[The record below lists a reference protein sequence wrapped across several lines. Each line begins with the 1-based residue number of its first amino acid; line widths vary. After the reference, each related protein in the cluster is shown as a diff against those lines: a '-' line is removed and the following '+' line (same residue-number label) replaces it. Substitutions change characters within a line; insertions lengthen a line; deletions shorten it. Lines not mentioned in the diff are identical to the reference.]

1 MTQMVTR
8 CPKCATAFRI
18 TSTQLESAK
27 GAVRCGSCLHIF
39 KAQDFLVKSAAPETT
54 TQGTPQPAAVIA
66 EKTEA
71 AKIDALTPEASKPEV
86 KPTLAATPIAEQPEA
101 TGTEAIKIEATKIEV
116 TKTEATK
123 VEVTAPIAVQA
134 SPQSIAKAPDT
145 NSKPATPAVSE
156 SEPATFTP
164 VINKASALEDE
175 DEDVLISDDMDKVD
189 DRGSA
194 YEFDGFVDLDL
205 QPKQTVSLFEREIR
219 YDELKDDKDKEEAD
233 ESWAEDLLD
242 DDEET
247 LHQLK
252 KAPPPLAPAMERD
265 LDISTDSTNEAARGS
280 ESGYSGP
287 IFSLVSESATD
298 IKEEPKA
305 EHDGKAEHNDE
316 EDHDGFSEAFLS
328 ATRAPETT
336 ATTTASS
343 EFAAALFETQPDEN
357 EQAEKA
363 TSKRPVKSSKI
374 RAFDTS
380 RAALLMNIMP
390 APVEFTARRM
400 RRWYQQK
407 LWSTLVV
414 IMSLLLLFQVA
425 YFKFDYFSRVEPFR
439 TTYLFTCPLLG
450 CKVPPMVDI
459 LAIETT
465 NLIVRNHPKIADALL
480 VDAILINKA
489 PFEQPFPDLIL
500 SFSKIDETPVASRRF
515 TPKDYLGGELAG
527 MKYIPERQPVHISL
541 EIADPGSEAV
551 NYTLATH

>member
-39 KAQDFLVKSAAPETT
+39 KAQDFLVKSAATEAT
-54 TQGTPQPAAVIA
+54 TQVTTQPAAVIA
-66 EKTEA
+66 EKAEA
-71 AKIDALTPEASKPEV
+71 AKTETPIPEV
-86 KPTLAATPIAEQPEA
+86 KPTLAATPIAETTA
-101 TGTEAIKIEATKIEV
+101 TEAIKIEATK
-116 TKTEATK
+116 
-123 VEVTAPIAVQA
+123 VEISTPIAVQV
-134 SPQSIAKAPDT
+134 SPQSIAKTPDAHAKPAIPAAPD
-145 NSKPATPAVSE
+145 

-164 VINKASALEDE
+164 VINKATALEDE

-219 YDELKDDKDKEEAD
+219 YDEPKDDDDKEEAD

-252 KAPPPLAPAMERD
+252 KAPPPLAPAAESD
-265 LDISTDSTNEAARGS
+265 TAASADAANETARTS

-298 IKEEPKA
+298 AKEESKT
-305 EHDGKAEHNDE
+305 EHDGK

-343 EFAAALFETQPDEN
+343 EFAAALFETQTDEN
-357 EQAEKA
+357 EQAEKT

-390 APVEFTARRM
+390 APVEFTAKRM

-439 TTYLFTCPLLG
+439 TAYLFTCPLLG